1 MSQDSVNFKV
11 STGNTLDF
19 QVNYFADETETA
31 AVNLTG
37 YTVAMKVKDSVGTV
51 FANSSVGTAGITM
64 TATITTPASGIIDLL
79 IPPATTVNFPVGTLY
94 YDVQLTHTAS
104 GNKYVILDGELT
116 VRAGIT

>member
-1 MSQDSVNFKV
+1 
-11 STGNTLDF
+11 
-19 QVNYFADETETA
+19 
-31 AVNLTG
+31 
-37 YTVAMKVKDSVGTV
+37 MKVKDAAGVV

-79 IPPATTVNFPVGTLY
+79 IPPATTTNFPVGTLY

-104 GNKYVILDGELT
+104 GNKYVILEGEIT